1 MLLLE
6 KIAASTTFDVDRRNT
21 VDGMQNLF
29 STKPSV
35 ASVYL
40 VREMFALTGP
50 LSRISAF
57 W

>member
-6 KIAASTTFDVDRRNT
+6 KIAASTAFDVDRRNT